1 MYSPVMHGAVG
12 MLKQVKVEES
22 ETSKTIT
29 TVASNNMRVTLRPIP
44 PLRNIPSLSPTL
56 RQIKA
61 SFVCENML
69 KRPDTHTHT
78 HPAVSHASQIFFRGL
93 HLRALQS
100 SLHLQAWEQCTTCC
114 ILPACALC

>member
-29 TVASNNMRVTLRPIP
+29 TIASNNMRVTLRPIP

-69 KRPDTHTHT
+69 KHPDTHTHT
-78 HPAVSHASQIFFRGL
+78 
-93 HLRALQS
+93 LQS
-100 SLHLQAWEQCTTCC
+100 RMQVRFSSEVST
-114 ILPACALC
+114 